1 MIEHESHVAGVTVVQ
16 NDPQASNASW
26 QMIYAPGAGSSIR
39 DPFGTFACDRLAELG
54 VPAARFQFPYQEAG
68 TRRPDRAP
76 VLEATWLAVIGAVSR
91 EGLKLVISGRS
102 MGGRFGTIV
111 ASKGAP
117 ADGVVAFAYP
127 LHAPG
132 RPENPRAEHLP
143 AITVPALFCSGT
155 RDAFG
160 TPEELQEVAALVPN
174 SRLHVLDGADHG
186 FAVLKRS
193 GRTRDEVFAEA
204 VTAMLAWVSERVDA

>member
-1 MIEHESHVAGVTVVQ
+1 MTEHESHVAGVTVVQ
-16 NDPQASNASW
+16 NDSQASNASW
-26 QMIYAPGAGSSIR
+26 QLIYAPGAGSSIR
-39 DPFGTFACDRLAELG
+39 NPFGTFACDRLAELG

-68 TRRPDRAP
+68 SKRPDRAP
-76 VLEATWLAVIGAVSR
+76 VLEATWLAVIDAVSR
-91 EGLKLVISGRS
+91 DGLKLVIAGRS
-102 MGGRFGTIV
+102 MGGRFATIV

-132 RPENPRAEHLP
+132 RPEKPRAEHLP
-143 AITVPALFCSGT
+143 AIAVPALFCSGT
-155 RDAFG
+155 RDTFG
-160 TPEELQEVAALVPN
+160 TPEELQEAAALVPD
-174 SRLHVLDGADHG
+174 SRLHLLDGADHG